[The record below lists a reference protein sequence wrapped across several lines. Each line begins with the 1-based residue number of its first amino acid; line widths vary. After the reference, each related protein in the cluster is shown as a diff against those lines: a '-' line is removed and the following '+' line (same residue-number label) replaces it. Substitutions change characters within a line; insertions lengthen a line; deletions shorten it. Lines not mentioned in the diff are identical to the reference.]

1 MPNYQCH
8 KTTTLA
14 TLQGAL
20 ASDPLGSSIC
30 KLWFTPCFQNHGHR
44 HDCTKLACKLLPVK
58 RNPIL
63 CKEQH
68 SPPYINAKLN
78 ESGQIWSLKLTIVPG
93 KPEISS
99 YSLKQPKTPCE
110 KKRQVTQFPKL
121 SAKFLNRKIST
132 GKDFE
137 SPEQE
142 TKTIPVL
149 YSDPS
154 TVITGAGSR
163 QLSPWLHSEGSSYNS
178 PSRHRSKI
186 ILHQWIKQIQIRR
199 QIQSEVPFHSPLFF

>member
-1 MPNYQCH
+1 MLPKSWAQAWLH
-8 KTTTLA
+8 KA
-14 TLQGAL
+14 CVQAPASKKKSNFVQGATF
-20 ASDPLGSSIC
+20 P
-30 KLWFTPCFQNHGHR
+30 T
-44 HDCTKLACKLLPVK
+44 
-58 RNPIL
+58 
-63 CKEQH
+63 
-68 SPPYINAKLN
+68 YINAKLN
-78 ESGQIWSLKLTIVPG
+78 ESGQIWSLKPTIAPG
-93 KPEISS
+93 KPEIGS

-163 QLSPWLHSEGSSYNS
+163 QLSSWLHSEGSSYNS

-199 QIQSEVPFHSPLFF
+199 QIQSEVPFHSPLFFFLKKKKRTKL

>member
-20 ASDPLGSSIC
+20 ASDPLGSSLCRTVIYSMLPKSWAQARPHKAC
-30 KLWFTPCFQNHGHR
+30 VQAPASKKKSNFVQGATFPTLHQCQIKWIWSNLVSKTNHCTWQARDRQIFTEIA
-44 HDCTKLACKLLPVK
+44 K
-58 RNPIL
+58 NPI
-63 CKEQH
+63 
-68 SPPYINAKLN
+68 
-78 ESGQIWSLKLTIVPG
+78 
-93 KPEISS
+93 
-99 YSLKQPKTPCE
+99 E

-121 SAKFLNRKIST
+121 GAKFLNRKIST

-142 TKTIPVL
+142 TKTTPVL

-163 QLSPWLHSEGSSYNS
+163 QLSSWLHSEGSSYNS
-178 PSRHRSKI
+178 PSRHRSEI

-199 QIQSEVPFHSPLFF
+199 QI

>member
-20 ASDPLGSSIC
+20 ASDPLGSSLCRTVIYSMLPKSWAQAWLHKAC
-30 KLWFTPCFQNHGHR
+30 VQAPASKKKSNFMQGATFPTLHQCQIKWIWSNLVSKTNHCTWQARDRQIFTEIA
-44 HDCTKLACKLLPVK
+44 K
-58 RNPIL
+58 NPI
-63 CKEQH
+63 
-68 SPPYINAKLN
+68 
-78 ESGQIWSLKLTIVPG
+78 
-93 KPEISS
+93 
-99 YSLKQPKTPCE
+99 E

-121 SAKFLNRKIST
+121 GAKFLNRKIST

-142 TKTIPVL
+142 TKTTPVL

-163 QLSPWLHSEGSSYNS
+163 QLSSWLHSEGSSYNS
-178 PSRHRSKI
+178 PSRHRSEI

-199 QIQSEVPFHSPLFF
+199 QIQSEVPFHSPFF